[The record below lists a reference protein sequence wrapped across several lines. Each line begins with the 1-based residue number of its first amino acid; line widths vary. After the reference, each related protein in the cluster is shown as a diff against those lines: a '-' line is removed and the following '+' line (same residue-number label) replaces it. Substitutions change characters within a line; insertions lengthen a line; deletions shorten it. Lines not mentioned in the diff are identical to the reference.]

1 MSGGAPWWVTLV
13 VAVITA
19 AAALGGSA
27 LVTWRQ
33 NARGYREEWFRR
45 VQWAHQLTE
54 SDRDQTQAAG
64 YRLLELLGDSPL
76 ATDEDKEL
84 LLQLVQDEGLTALAH
99 ADEASLD
106 DIEYVLDTEQDPAEE
121 AP

>member
-1 MSGGAPWWVTLV
+1 MTGLAPWWATLV
-13 VAVITA
+13 VAAITA
-19 AAALGGSA
+19 AAALGGGA

-33 NARGYREEWFRR
+33 NTRANREEWFRR
-45 VQWAHQLTE
+45 VQWAHELTE

-64 YRLLELLGDSPL
+64 YRLLELLADSPL
-76 ATDEDKEL
+76 AKNEDREL
-84 LLQLVQDEGLTALAH
+84 LLQLVQDESLAALAH

-106 DIEYVLDTEQDPAEE
+106 DIEYIRDTEEEPAEE